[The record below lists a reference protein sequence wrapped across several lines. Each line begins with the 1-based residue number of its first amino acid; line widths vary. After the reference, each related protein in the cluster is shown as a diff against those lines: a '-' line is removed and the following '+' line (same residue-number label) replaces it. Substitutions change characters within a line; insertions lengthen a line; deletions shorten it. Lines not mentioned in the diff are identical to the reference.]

1 MLRTVLIVVAVAV
14 LVGAGVLA
22 SIRTNRF
29 GVSEDLHAAG
39 QKLKAI
45 PRTVGSWDTTQEFEL
60 DPKVQERAEAVEY
73 ISRVYQHR
81 DTKAQVSVLM
91 LCGEPGPIGAH
102 TPDICYGG
110 TGYDTKVPKGV
121 RTVAMPGGESSTYYS
136 ARFRKPSANES
147 LHVCWAWGVD
157 GNWEA
162 ADAARGEFALRS
174 ALYKIYVHRPLP
186 AATAAE
192 AADSNDPVHEF
203 MTVFLPEVKRTL
215 APQ

>member
-1 MLRTVLIVVAVAV
+1 MLRSVLIVVAVAV

-29 GVSEDLHAAG
+29 GVSEDLYAAG

-45 PRTVGSWDTTQEFEL
+45 PRTVGAWETTQDLEL

-73 ISRVYQHR
+73 VSRVYQHR
-81 DTKAQVSVLM
+81 DTQVQLSVLL
-91 LCGEPGPIGAH
+91 LCGEPGPIGSH

-110 TGYDTKVPKGV
+110 TGYDTNVPKGV
-121 RTVAMPGGESSTYYS
+121 RSVMLPGGKASTYYS
-136 ARFRKPSANES
+136 AKFRKPSNNET

-157 GNWEA
+157 GHWEA
-162 ADAARGEFALRS
+162 ADAARGEYALRS
-174 ALYKIYVHRPLP
+174 ALYKIYVHRVLP
-186 AATAAE
+186 PAIANTPDAE
-192 AADSNDPVHEF
+192 EPIHDF
-203 MTVFLPEVKRTL
+203 LTVFLPEVHTTL

>member
-1 MLRTVLIVVAVAV
+1 MLRTVSIVVAVAV

-45 PRTVGSWDTTQEFEL
+45 PKTIGPWDTTQELEL

-73 ISRVYQHR
+73 ISRIYTNR
-81 DTKAQVSVLM
+81 NTKAQVSVLM

-110 TGYDTKVPKGV
+110 TGYDTNVPKRV
-121 RTVAMPGGESSTYYS
+121 RTVTMPGGGTSNYYS
-136 ARFRKPSANES
+136 AQFRKPGES

-157 GNWEA
+157 GKWEA
-162 ADAARGEFALRS
+162 AEEARGEYALRA

-186 AATAAE
+186 AAATAI
-192 AADSNDPVHEF
+192 DGSDPVHDF
-203 MTVFLPEVKRTL
+203 MTVFLPEVERTL

>member
-1 MLRTVLIVVAVAV
+1 MLRTVLIVIAVAV

-45 PRTVGSWDTTQEFEL
+45 PKTVGPWKTTQEHEL

-110 TGYDTKVPKGV
+110 TGYDTNVPKRV
-121 RTVAMPGGESSTYYS
+121 RTVAMPDGSTSSYYS
-136 ARFRKPSANES
+136 ARFRKPSENIQ
-147 LHVCWAWGVD
+147 VCWAWGVD

-162 ADAARGEFALRS
+162 AEEARGEYALRS
-174 ALYKIYVHRPLP
+174 ALYKIYVHRPIST
-186 AATAAE
+186 ATSE
-192 AADSNDPVHEF
+192 AADGPDPVHDF
-203 MTVFLPEVKRTL
+203 LTVFLPEVKRTL